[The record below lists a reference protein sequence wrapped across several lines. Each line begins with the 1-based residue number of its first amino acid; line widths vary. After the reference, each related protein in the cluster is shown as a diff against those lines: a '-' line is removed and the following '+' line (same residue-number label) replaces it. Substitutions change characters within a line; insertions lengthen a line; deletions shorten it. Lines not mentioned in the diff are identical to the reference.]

1 MKEVIEE
8 SLKISVSANI
18 HALKKQNYPV
28 DTSQVGDRVFLI
40 DERINLND
48 EVRIVSRS
56 VTRDWTGKITAINL
70 TFGSEGLTKRHQS
83 NINTAIKTINDVVEG
98 KVELPFSSLNEAVK
112 NATKALQDAQTE
124 LDIGKDGIVA
134 IDPNNSNR
142 LVLLNSAGLGVSSDG
157 GKSFEEAITYLG
169 INTNLL
175 TAGEVHTGKIKIFS
189 DKNTF
194 YWDGNELKAVDPNDS
209 AKYVRLTSGLLDI
222 SKGAIRIKRPDGYT
236 TVNDGMLNTDFNV
249 QFSPTPHY
257 SSGVEH
263 EGYYVKTSDNDP
275 RIITNGRYRRDGQH
289 RKLIVGLWT
298 TSSSN
303 TAKIRVMS
311 QGDNPT
317 IYATVTETSQDGGS
331 ESAQRTIT
339 VDLGVPNG
347 NRTSFYVE
355 LYSDNGNE
363 VRGYVH
369 SAWLE
374 G

>member
-1 MKEVIEE
+1 MTVDVKGIPLFFDVLDNDRIYERHDAHMTPQVAFTHIFSDTGFEFELVDSFNAVQWEGFGDGETKLETFKRAINRYKCEIRIDGKTVYLESQIGDDTNNMYRHRLNASNIVQEVDAKEMWTYIRGYGDYSDGDSHEDAKLKLEYESPLSKLIGNRHAPPIMDGRMTSKSELENKMKEVIEE

-70 TFGSEGLTKRHQS
+70 TFGSKGLTKRHQS

-157 GKSFEEAITYLG
+157 G
-169 INTNLL
+169 
-175 TAGEVHTGKIKIFS
+175 
-189 DKNTF
+189 
-194 YWDGNELKAVDPNDS
+194 
-209 AKYVRLTSGLLDI
+209 
-222 SKGAIRIKRPDGYT
+222 
-236 TVNDGMLNTDFNV
+236 
-249 QFSPTPHY
+249 
-257 SSGVEH
+257 
-263 EGYYVKTSDNDP
+263 
-275 RIITNGRYRRDGQH
+275 
-289 RKLIVGLWT
+289 
-298 TSSSN
+298 
-303 TAKIRVMS
+303 
-311 QGDNPT
+311 
-317 IYATVTETSQDGGS
+317 
-331 ESAQRTIT
+331 
-339 VDLGVPNG
+339 
-347 NRTSFYVE
+347 
-355 LYSDNGNE
+355 
-363 VRGYVH
+363 
-369 SAWLE
+369 
-374 G
+374 